1 MRRFARLRSTGVSAG
16 LLAALLTSG
25 CGYQSSYVAPLDG
38 RARVIW
44 NSSDREATV
53 TLAGGGL
60 SQACEVAIRQLTTQE
75 RMPLEG
81 SFVRLPEL
89 EPTASVTYRV
99 SSYGGGYWVP
109 RYYGPDIIVV
119 HPGIP
124 PRLLRPPV
132 FVPSL
137 VLTGLPVY
145 RVGAPVGGGIGKGGL
160 RMGRGGGGS
169 GMSGGGGDAGK
180 GLAILAVIAIVVM
193 PVISI
198 SLATVRPESERQA
211 SEAIDAANAYN
222 DVLRSGNS
230 PCDPQLATDA
240 GGSS

>member
-89 EPTASVTYRV
+89 EPTASVTYQV
-99 SSYGGGYWVP
+99 GSYGGGYWVP
-109 RYYGPDIIVV
+109 RYYGPNIIVV

-124 PRLLRPPV
+124 PRLLRPPL

-137 VLTGLPVY
+137 VRPGLPVY

-160 RMGRGGGGS
+160 RMGRGGGS

>member
-1 MRRFARLRSTGVSAG
+1 MLS
-16 LLAALLTSG
+16 SG

-60 SQACEVAIRQLTTQE
+60 SQACEVAIRQLTNQE

-89 EPTASVTYRV
+89 EPTASVTYQV
-99 SSYGGGYWVP
+99 GSYGGGYWVP
-109 RYYGPDIIVV
+109 RYYGPNIIVV

-124 PRLLRPPV
+124 PRMLRPPL

-137 VLTGLPVY
+137 VRPGLPVY
-145 RVGAPVGGGIGKGGL
+145 RVGAPVGGIGKGGL
-160 RMGRGGGGS
+160 RMGRGGGS
-169 GMSGGGGDAGK
+169 GMSSGGGDAGK